1 MAEKYIF
8 WAQSLDNTSPDH
20 FMDQGV
26 DLLAEEKQG
35 RQKIVSLIYEV
46 AKRGRRRYD
55 ASGVAL
61 TATRRDFVLEVPMVE
76 LDVVGRSAPVTV
88 YGVMAV
94 DFDREFEDAL
104 IQEIIGFSERIG
116 RTVRPDVPDLIRSA
130 FAALKKK
137 ENYQAIENRRAAGA

>member
-61 TATRRDFVLEVPMVE
+61 TATRRDFVLDVPMVE
-76 LDVVGRSAPVTV
+76 LDVVGRSAPVTA

-104 IQEIIGFSERIG
+104 LPVSY
-116 RTVRPDVPDLIRSA
+116 TPLDVYKSQGLWLCA
-130 FAALKKK
+130 V
-137 ENYQAIENRRAAGA
+137 